1 MTALANDKD
10 QLPTPNVPE
19 VADSTGENVLSLP
32 GSFNPVNTTD

>member
-19 VADSTGENVLSLP
+19 VADRTGDVVELLP
-32 GSFNPVNTTD
+32 GACSPVNTEV